1 MEGLEHLLFGM
12 ALDVSEL
19 LVELKLEMID
29 LSSEIGREHA
39 LQAMTNIC
47 PGMLTG
53 IPFQGS
59 DTQLTEVWIRTVQWG
74 GGGFSPPGKPFL

>member
-29 LSSEIGREHA
+29 FSSEIGREHA
-39 LQAMTNIC
+39 LQAMMNIC
-47 PGMLTG
+47 PGILTEFHFSG
-53 IPFQGS
+53 G
-59 DTQLTEVWIRTVQWG
+59 DTQLQIRRVQWSG
-74 GGGFSPPGKPFL
+74 GGRSLPGKPFL